1 MYFIVCTFDLKI
13 KKVNFIELYFTLN
26 ILKCP
31 ENNVPMIDDKL
42 TVLKCIKKKVIGW
55 IGEVAMRKQVR

>member
-1 MYFIVCTFDLKI
+1 M

-55 IGEVAMRKQVR
+55 IGEVAMRKQER